1 MPLPTSCSIKYLS
14 QKNMGKRGRDR
25 RASNLT
31 SVSHKPISLREEKA
45 GKKLVNTT
53 NVKSKL
59 KLEHLQRLAVW
70 ASSETCVPSLAALFG
85 HRLASANEVLGL
97 QPDPSFFSCQRFCLN
112 LITFICTTFWYTS
125 LIIQS
130 MCIYCF
136 LIDFRL
142 NMLLYLYCIHVM
154 QYRLMYF
161 HKCCVLF
168 ILLYL
173 HCFDYLYNF
182 KWV

>member
-31 SVSHKPISLREEKA
+31 SVSHKPISLRDEKA

-70 ASSETCVPSLAALFG
+70 ASSETSVPSLAALFG

-112 LITFICTTFWYTS
+112 LITFICAIFDIQVWSSSPCVFIVFS
-125 LIIQS
+125 LISDSICYYICTVY
-130 MCIYCF
+130 M
-136 LIDFRL
+136 
-142 NMLLYLYCIHVM
+142 
-154 QYRLMYF
+154 
-161 HKCCVLF
+161 
-168 ILLYL
+168 
-173 HCFDYLYNF
+173 
-182 KWV
+182 